1 LSKRPSPA
9 FRISLALVGVLMLSA
24 PSGAAAA
31 PPAVTHGVASG
42 DVTARSAVIWT
53 RADSRARVR
62 IEYAPR
68 RSFKR
73 KRSVA
78 RAIATQAG
86 DYSAKAGLR
95 RLRPNTLYRYRVF
108 LSRRGAGRSRP
119 AYGSFR
125 TAPERSRARRK
136 AFVVGGDLG
145 GQRFCRRPG
154 IGYAVFS
161 RMRSLAPDFF
171 IANGDMVYADNDC
184 PPEGPD
190 GPGGWENLPGDFV
203 GVADPSVDWTNRL
216 ALRENYRQHWR
227 YNRGDPLYK
236 RLLRT
241 TPMYSQW
248 DDHEVINDFGGRW
261 PYRPQN
267 PEREGFPN
275 LVAEGR
281 KALFD
286 WSPLRRASP
295 SSNRIYRSFNYGS
308 HLDLFLLD
316 QRSYRSPNTLQD
328 TPENRKTLLGPSQLR
343 WIKRG
348 LTRSKAAWKVVSGTV
363 PLSVPTGSV
372 TFGRDSWASGT
383 DAAGTGFEREL
394 LDLLRY
400 LDQRDVRNF
409 VFVATDVHFAQS
421 TRYRIDADGDGD
433 ALVFHEFLSGPLS
446 AMPLSPR
453 ALDPTLNPTVLYAQ
467 RGVSNFAYLRVRRQ
481 RDRRVHLVADVRGGD
496 GRARPGSVVN
506 LAARRPR
513 ARRRTRR

>member
-1 LSKRPSPA
+1 MNKRPSPI
-9 FRISLALVGVLMLSA
+9 FRVGLTLAGLLVLSA

-53 RADSRARVR
+53 RADSLARVR
-62 IEYAPR
+62 VEYAPR
-68 RSFKR
+68 RSFRR

-78 RAIATQAG
+78 RAIATAAH

-95 RLRPNTLYRYRVF
+95 RLRPNTLYRFRVF

-119 AYGSFR
+119 AYGSFE
-125 TAPERSRARRK
+125 TAPERSRARRT

-145 GQRFCRRPG
+145 GGGYCRRPL
-154 IGYAVFS
+154 IGYPIFAP
-161 RMRSLAPDFF
+161 MRGLKPDFF
-171 IANGDMVYADNDC
+171 VANGDMIYADNDC
-184 PPEGPD
+184 PAEGPD
-190 GPGGWENLPGDFV
+190 GPGGWENVPGDFTSITSIGWGFRGLV
-203 GVADPSVDWTNRL
+203 
-216 ALRENYRQHWR
+216 RENYRQHWR
-227 YNRGDPLYK
+227 YNRGDPLYR
-236 RLLRT
+236 RLLRA

-248 DDHEVINDFGGRW
+248 DDHEVINDSGGQW

-281 KALFD
+281 EALFD
-286 WSPLRRASP
+286 WSPIRRTTP

-316 QRSYRSPNTLQD
+316 QRSYRSPNPLQD

-383 DAAGTGFEREL
+383 DSAGTGFEREL

-400 LDQRDVRNF
+400 LDQRNVRNF

-421 TRYRIDADGDGD
+421 TSYRIDADGDGD
-433 ALVFHEFLSGPLS
+433 PLVFHEFLSGPLS
-446 AMPLSPR
+446 ATPLSPR

-481 RDRRVHLVADVRGGD
+481 RDRRVHLVADVRGAD
-496 GRARPGSVVN
+496 GRARPGSLVD
-506 LAARRPR
+506 LAARRPP